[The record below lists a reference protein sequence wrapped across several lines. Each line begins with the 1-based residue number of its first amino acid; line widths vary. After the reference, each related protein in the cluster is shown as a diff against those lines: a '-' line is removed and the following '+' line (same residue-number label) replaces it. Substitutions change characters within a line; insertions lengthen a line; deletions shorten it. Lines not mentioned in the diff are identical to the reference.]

1 MVEKVRL
8 VPETADSH
16 PFARAAVK
24 CDFAGNG
31 YVEEEFFVYGKANL
45 YDADENEKAHVIASD
60 VPYVN
65 RMLVRRPKD
74 ARRFSGNV
82 VIELLNPT
90 AHIDIDR
97 IWVNSWRYFV
107 RHGDIFVGIVSKP
120 DVFDSL
126 YTFDKARYAE
136 INWPNPLPD
145 REPPKDKMFAF
156 NPQWENGLLW
166 DIMTDTG
173 RLLRRTD
180 ELNPIGAFVA
190 ARKSYLYMTG
200 WSQCTGF
207 INRYIRSFQAGDPAL
222 KGIFDGYLNA
232 GGGAQLAPINSY
244 TAYPKRQ
251 IFDIGGRGIF
261 GADVPFIALN
271 TESENPMAYWAGD
284 SDAPGDLFRSYQIP
298 GSSHDEKNNLD
309 DWYKDDPDLPPEGR
323 QPYRGIEGEV
333 NNYPYTYLFHT
344 TFANLYRWVREGV
357 PAQHM
362 PYIEVERAF
371 DPEKNDWVAHNVTDG
386 FGNAA
391 GGIRTA
397 ALDYPTARYYNWCH
411 EPQKDGSLRE
421 NWLYGHADPFSPEM
435 LAELYGSLDHYR
447 ELVEKATA
455 RDVQKGFVLAEDAA
469 GLVDEVV
476 AMAKA
481 RGLK

>member
-65 RMLVRRPKD
+65 RMLVRRPED

-126 YTFDKARYAE
+126 YTFDKERYAE

-232 GGGAQLAPINSY
+232 GGGAQLP
-244 TAYPKRQ
+244 
-251 IFDIGGRGIF
+251 
-261 GADVPFIALN
+261 
-271 TESENPMAYWAGD
+271 
-284 SDAPGDLFRSYQIP
+284 
-298 GSSHDEKNNLD
+298 
-309 DWYKDDPDLPPEGR
+309 
-323 QPYRGIEGEV
+323 
-333 NNYPYTYLFHT
+333 
-344 TFANLYRWVREGV
+344 
-357 PAQHM
+357 
-362 PYIEVERAF
+362 
-371 DPEKNDWVAHNVTDG
+371 
-386 FGNAA
+386 
-391 GGIRTA
+391 
-397 ALDYPTARYYNWCH
+397 
-411 EPQKDGSLRE
+411 
-421 NWLYGHADPFSPEM
+421 
-435 LAELYGSLDHYR
+435 
-447 ELVEKATA
+447 
-455 RDVQKGFVLAEDAA
+455 
-469 GLVDEVV
+469 
-476 AMAKA
+476 
-481 RGLK
+481 